1 MHLRSTLGFIGVA
14 LAATVVSP
22 GAQAPAPATPRY
34 LLMVVSKQQPG
45 MALYNAETDQLH
57 CKSGNLGVAPHEGE
71 FSPDGRMAYVPTYGS
86 SAVGAPGT
94 DEHQIHFIR
103 TSDCQT
109 VYTLDTGDF
118 KRPHHVQ
125 VGKSGT
131 IYVTAELKESI
142 LVIDPNTRQITGT
155 IPTGSNTTH
164 MIALSADERKIVTSN
179 VMGRTLSILDVAG
192 KRVEKSIPTETNN
205 QRMVISPDQNHFV
218 TNLGQERKVAF
229 YKMADGTLDFTVDI
243 DGSPFV
249 SGYSADGRF
258 VYVMGSAPGGPR
270 GGGAGRGAGRGGPGA
285 GAPGAG
291 APGAGAPGAGAAP
304 AGAPQQPAA
313 APGGRQGGGRGPAAA
328 PVPGGPVGGNLRA
341 WKIDVAS
348 RAVVGSITENLGSGA
363 GALAV
368 SPVNGRVYITAMA
381 HDLVS
386 IIDPQSWTVVK
397 TIAAEDNPDGMAF
410 AQVR

>member
-1 MHLRSTLGFIGVA
+1 MRLRFTLGFIGVA
-14 LAATVVSP
+14 FAATVVSP
-22 GAQAPAPATPRY
+22 SAQAPTPATPRY

-57 CKSGNLGVAPHEGE
+57 CRSGNLGVAPHEGE

-86 SAVGAPGT
+86 SSVGAPGT
-94 DEHQIHFIR
+94 DEHTIHFIR

-109 VYTLDTGDF
+109 VHTLDTGDF

-131 IYVTAELKESI
+131 VYVTAELKESI

-179 VMGRTLSILDVAG
+179 VMGRTLSIVDVAG

-205 QRMVISPDQNHFV
+205 QRIVISPDQNHFV

-229 YKMADGTLDFTVDI
+229 YRMADGTLDFTVDI

-270 GGGAGRGAGRGGPGA
+270 GGGAGRGAGRGGPGGPA
-285 GAPGAG
+285 AAAPGAG
-291 APGAGAPGAGAAP
+291 PAATPAAG
-304 AGAPQQPAA
+304 GAPQPQAA

-328 PVPGGPVGGNLRA
+328 TVPGGPIGGNLRA

-348 RAVVGSITENLGSGA
+348 RTVVGSITENLGSGA

-368 SPVNGRVYITAMA
+368 NPANGRVYITAMA

-386 IIDPQSWTVVK
+386 IIDPQTWTVVK

-410 AQVR
+410 VRVQ

>member
-1 MHLRSTLGFIGVA
+1 MRLRSTLGLIGIA

-34 LLMVVSKQQPG
+34 LLMVVAKQQPG

-205 QRMVISPDQNHFV
+205 QRMVISPDQRHFV

-229 YKMADGTLDFTVDI
+229 YTMADGTLDFTVDV

-249 SGYSADGRF
+249 SGFSADGRF

-291 APGAGAPGAGAAP
+291 PAP
-304 AGAPQQPAA
+304 AGAPQPAA
-313 APGGRQGGGRGPAAA
+313 APAGRQGGGRGAA

-348 RAVVGSITENLGSGA
+348 RSVVASITENLGSGA

-368 SPVNGRVYITAMA
+368 NPANGRVYITAMA

-386 IIDPQSWTVVK
+386 IIDPQTWTVVK

-410 AQVR
+410 VQVR

>member
-1 MHLRSTLGFIGVA
+1 MRVRFTLGVLGFA
-14 LAATVVSP
+14 LVATVVSP
-22 GAQAPAPATPRY
+22 GAQAPTPSTPRH

-57 CKSGNLGVAPHEGE
+57 CKSANLGVAPHEGE
-71 FSPDGRMAYVPTYGS
+71 FSPDGRMVYVPTYGS

-94 DEHQIHFIR
+94 DEHEIHFIR

-109 VYTLDTGDF
+109 VFTLDTGDF

-131 IYVTAELKESI
+131 VYVTAELKESI

-155 IPTGSNTTH
+155 IPTGSVTTH

-179 VMGRTLSILDVAG
+179 VMGRTLSIVDVTG

-205 QRMVISPDQNHFV
+205 QRIVISPDQNHFV

-243 DGSPFV
+243 DGGPFV

-258 VYVMGSAPGGPR
+258 VYVMGSAPGGGR
-270 GGGAGRGAGRGGPGA
+270 GGGRGGPAGGPGA
-285 GAPGAG
+285 GAPAA
-291 APGAGAPGAGAAP
+291 APAAPDAPAPGAAP
-304 AGAPQQPAA
+304 AAGAPAPPAA
-313 APGGRQGGGRGPAAA
+313 APGGGRRGGGPAPAA
-328 PVPGGPVGGNLRA
+328 VPGGPVGGNLRA

-348 RAVVGSITENLGSGA
+348 RAVVASITENLGSGA
-363 GALAV
+363 GALMV
-368 SPVNGRVYITAMA
+368 NPVNGRVYISAMA
-381 HDLVS
+381 HDLIS
-386 IIDPQSWTVVK
+386 IIDPQTWTVVK
-397 TIAAEDNPDGMAF
+397 TIAAENNPDGMAF
-410 AQVR
+410 GQVR